1 MHATLP
7 DGTKLDLPEGAT
19 GADAAAAI
27 GAGLA
32 RAALA
37 IQVDGE
43 LRDLAR
49 PLPDD
54 ASINIVTNRSPES
67 LELIRHDAAHVLAA
81 AVLDLY
87 PGTKIS
93 IGPPIEDG
101 FYYDFE
107 FPEGVTISDR
117 DFEALEAKM
126 REHIKADE
134 PFVRQDVSTGDAIER
149 FVEEG
154 QDYKVELIEDLIR
167 DEGVETV
174 SLYTN
179 DGFTDLCRGPHGPGT
194 KRIRAIKLLSTA
206 GAYWRGNAA
215 NTMLTRIYGTAFHSQ
230 EELDA
235 YLERLEQAR
244 ARDHRKL
251 GRELDL
257 FVFSELSPGSPFWLP
272 NGAHVWNELTTLWR
286 ATNVERGYTEVR
298 TPILYDVDLWKQSG
312 HWHVYRD
319 HMYFTDVEGRPM
331 GLKPMNCPAHVQIF
345 KRDLRSYRDLPI
357 RYAEQGLVHRHEPSG
372 TLHGLLRVRHIT
384 QDDAH
389 VFCTE
394 EQIEEEVLRCLDF
407 GFFIYDQFGFA
418 PKLELSTR
426 PEKRVGTE
434 EMWDKAEAA
443 LQRALEDRGLEYEL
457 NEGDGA
463 FYGPKIDLHMTDS
476 IGRSWQLGTVQL
488 DYYMPEQFELA
499 YTGADNA
506 EHRPVMIH
514 RALMGSFER
523 FIGIL
528 IEHYAGEFP
537 LWLAPVQAIVL
548 PVADRHNGYGRTVT
562 ERLVAAGLRA
572 RFDDRTESVGRK
584 IREAELAKVPYMLVV
599 GDRETEADAAAL
611 RRHGEGDLGTLPVDQ
626 VIDRLRAEI
635 DERRSG

>member
-7 DGTKLDLPEGAT
+7 DGTRLELPDGAT

-37 IQVDGE
+37 VRVDGE

-49 PLPDD
+49 PLPDG
-54 ASINIVTNRSPES
+54 APINIVTNRSPEA

-107 FPEGVTISDR
+107 FPDGVTISDH
-117 DFEALEAKM
+117 DFESLEARM

-134 PFVRQDVSTGDAIER
+134 PFVRQDVPAGEAIQR
-149 FVEEG
+149 FIKEG

-167 DEGVETV
+167 DESVETV

-179 DGFTDLCRGPHGPGT
+179 GPFTDLCRGPHAPST
-194 KRIRAIKLLSTA
+194 KRIKAFKLLSTA

-215 NTMLTRIYGTAFHSQ
+215 NTMLTRIYGTAFNSQ
-230 EELDA
+230 EDLDA

-257 FVFSELSPGSPFWLP
+257 FMFSELSPGSPFWLP
-272 NGAHVWNELTTLWR
+272 NGTHVWNELTTLWR

-319 HMYFTDVEGRPM
+319 HMYFTDVEDRPM
-331 GLKPMNCPAHVQIF
+331 GLKPMNCPAHVQIY

-357 RYAEQGLVHRHEPSG
+357 RFAEQGLVHRHEPSG

-407 GFFIYDQFGFA
+407 GFFIYDQFGFK

-426 PEKRVGTE
+426 PDKRVGTE

-443 LQRALEDRGLEYEL
+443 LQRALDDRGLEYEL
-457 NEGDGA
+457 NPGDGA

-488 DYYMPEQFELA
+488 DYYMPEQFGLV

-537 LWLAPVQAIVL
+537 LWLAPVQALVL
-548 PVADRHNGYGRTVT
+548 PVADRHNAYGHQVV
-562 ERLVAAGLRA
+562 ERLTAAGIRA
-572 RFDDRTESVGRK
+572 RLDDRTESVGRK

-599 GDRETEADAAAL
+599 GDREAEAGAAAL
-611 RRHGEGDLGTLPVDQ
+611 RRHREGDLGTVGLDEVAG
-626 VIDRLRAEI
+626 RLRAEI
-635 DERRSG
+635 DERA